1 MSKKLRIVAL
11 IGALVIGVVAAVS
24 TTSATPPT
32 PQRHYILAPG
42 GQCSECPSAISRS
55 CQLTGCL
62 PTFPP
67 GGDLCQYDCFST
79 N

>member
-1 MSKKLRIVAL
+1 MSKRLRIVA
-11 IGALVIGVVAAVS
+11 VVVALGIGGIAAIS
-24 TTSATPPT
+24 TTTAVPPA
-32 PQRHYILAPG
+32 PKRYYHLAPG
-42 GQCSECPSAISRS
+42 GQCSNCEPVVRET

-67 GGDLCQYDCFST
+67 GGDLCQYNCFG